1 MIASYI
7 NLQLPIIVIL
17 TKMIISNMHHYIE
30 SITINDFE
38 DCVTQS
44 CTSFLIQDTDTYNTL
59 TIYLLL
65 IFISELLEYY
75 IVKYVVL
82 SIVCIICCY
91 IFAFLIN
98 YLLSIDKSQK
108 KTCIIV

>member
-1 MIASYI
+1 MSYLI
-7 NLQLPIIVIL
+7 H
-17 TKMIISNMHHYIE
+17 KHYIE

-38 DCVTQS
+38 DCVTQK

-82 SIVCIICCY
+82 SIVCCY
-91 IFAFLIN
+91 IFDFCNKLPFI
-98 YLLSIDKSQK
+98 YR
-108 KTCIIV
+108 